1 MFMRSIFF
9 NLRTKILSLAD
20 NQNCTQ
26 QFLGCGS
33 TSDCRTP
40 SSQCFAS
47 DSLSTKLKPLHSPK
61 NNHKIYQNLTLNPAQ
76 ATKPKKINFKELGAK
91 TSNFCQKYIIGEI
104 RTCDA

>member
-1 MFMRSIFF
+1 MFVRFIFF

-33 TSDCRTP
+33 KSDCQTP

-47 DSLSTKLKPLHSPK
+47 DSLSTKLKPLYSPK

-76 ATKPKKINFKELGAK
+76 ATKPKKLTLKSLAQKPAI
-91 TSNFCQKYIIGEI
+91 FCLKIHH
-104 RTCDA
+104 R